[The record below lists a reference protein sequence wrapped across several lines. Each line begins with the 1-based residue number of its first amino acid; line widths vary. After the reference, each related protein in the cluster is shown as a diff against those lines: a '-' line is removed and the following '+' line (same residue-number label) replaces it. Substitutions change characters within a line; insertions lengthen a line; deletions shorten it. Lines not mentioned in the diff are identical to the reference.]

1 MVAAASRQ
9 FLWIGQPKATIV
21 VSMIISR
28 RRSQAADCF
37 TGHLPF
43 MGTPSPQASDVRSVY
58 LDVVEVLIHVGLN
71 ESVSI
76 LTQIM
81 SDLTRKK
88 RMAMGQNSRSI

>member
-1 MVAAASRQ
+1 M
-9 FLWIGQPKATIV
+9 
-21 VSMIISR
+21 
-28 RRSQAADCF
+28 D
-37 TGHLPF
+37 
-43 MGTPSPQASDVRSVY
+43 TPRPHVSDVRSFY

-88 RMAMGQNSRSI
+88 RMAVGQNSRAI